1 MILVKERRVSR
12 KNSGRLKT
20 IKTAK
25 KNRMMIGDR
34 KRIYLGIKRR
44 EIKIVKV
51 VRKEKK
57 KMKKNSLR
65 RL

>member
-1 MILVKERRVSR
+1 MILLKERRVSR

-57 KMKKNSLR
+57 KMKKIP
-65 RL
+65 

>member
-57 KMKKNSLR
+57 KMKKIP
-65 RL
+65 